1 MKWLPSQPS
10 SNRAMN
16 DLAADFLTPGQRLQE
31 VLLGYLQT
39 APAVWPGADGLTR
52 EDALSSYRQ
61 AATARVVPGLK
72 ELLARH
78 PDLAEE
84 LLAFFA

>member
-1 MKWLPSQPS
+1 MS
-10 SNRAMN
+10 
-16 DLAADFLTPGQRLQE
+16 DLAPNFLTPGQRLQE

-39 APAVWPGADGLTR
+39 APPIWPGADGLTL

-61 AATARVVPGLK
+61 AATARVLPGLM
-72 ELLARH
+72 ELLERY

-84 LLAFFA
+84 FLAFFA